1 MMQMPQVR
9 KVYGDSPR
17 LMINKPQL
25 VRKGL
30 IRPVFV

>member
-9 KVYGDSPR
+9 KVYGDNPR

-25 VRKGL
+25 LRKGL
-30 IRPVFV
+30 KRPVFL

>member
-9 KVYGDSPR
+9 TVYADSPR

-25 VRKGL
+25 LRK
-30 IRPVFV
+30 VFKKPMFV